1 MLTLP
6 IDLSTNRSPEKL
18 ITFLEE
24 CRLDARRQKSSLLV
38 SISLK
43 VDGLDPLAVLESIFE
58 AKERH
63 FYVERPSEGIAIAGA
78 DAVLSFTASGNDRF
92 KKCQAFIEST
102 LVTAVS
108 VGDINHSLSGPHFF
122 CAFSF
127 LNEAEATDSFEAAS
141 VFVPR
146 WQVGIEQGITVAVAN
161 IVVDATCDVKAQA
174 ERLLKA
180 HSKFG
185 SFDYSQP
192 DFKSDRV
199 QHVEVSDV
207 NSEVAYK
214 SAVKLSLEKIKLG
227 EFEKIVLARAK
238 DFKSNNEF
246 HPLRILNGLRQR
258 FAQCYVFS
266 VANERGQSFIG
277 ASPERLIKGDKDK
290 FYTEALAGSVKRGA
304 TASEDAFLASTL
316 QKDDKELREHAIV
329 ADTICSHLASLGL
342 VVTRSEKPGIH
353 RYTHVQHLHTPIE
366 AKRTAQVS
374 LFDILERLH
383 PTPAVGG
390 MPRDIAVSQ
399 IRLLEGFSR
408 GLYAGAIGYVNASGE
423 GEFFVGLRS
432 ALVEKNKAR
441 AYAGSGIV
449 AGSSE
454 QNEFNE
460 IELKFK
466 AMHEALLS

>member
-6 IDLSTNRSPEKL
+6 IDLSTNRSLEKL
-18 ITFLEE
+18 VLFLEE
-24 CRLDARRQKSSLLV
+24 CRLDARRQKASTLV

-78 DAVLSFTASGNDRF
+78 EAVLTFTASGEDRF

-102 LVTAVS
+102 LITAVS

-127 LNEAEATDSFEAAS
+127 LNEAESADSFEASS

-146 WQVGIEQGITVAVAN
+146 WQVGLEQGVTVAVAN
-161 IVVDATCDVKAQA
+161 IVVDATSDVKAQA

-180 HSKFG
+180 HAKFG

-192 DFKSDRV
+192 DFKTDRV
-199 QHVEVSDV
+199 THVEVSDV
-207 NSEVAYK
+207 NSEEAYK
-214 SAVKLSLEKIKLG
+214 SAVRQSIKNIKHG
-227 EFEKIVLARAK
+227 AFEKIVLARAK
-238 DFKSNNEF
+238 DFKSNNDF

-258 FAQCYVFS
+258 FTQCYAFS
-266 VANERGQSFIG
+266 VANENGLSFIG
-277 ASPERLIKGDKDK
+277 ASPERLIKCDKDK
-290 FYTEALAGSVKRGA
+290 FYTEALAGSIKRGA
-304 TASEDAFLASTL
+304 TASEDAFLASFL

-329 ADTICSHLASLGL
+329 ADTICSHLVGLGL
-342 VVTRSEKPGIH
+342 VVSRADKPSIH

-366 AKRTAQVS
+366 AKRVPSVS
-374 LFDILERLH
+374 VFDILQKLH

-390 MPRDIAVSQ
+390 MPRDIAISQ

-408 GLYAGAIGYVNASGE
+408 GLYAGAIGYVNATGE

-432 ALVEKNKAR
+432 ALVEQNRAR

-454 QNEFNE
+454 ENEFNE

-466 AMHEALLS
+466 AMQEALLS